1 MKTITATPPTKR
13 AYSRELFRAVSRNS
27 NRLTGASDRRF
38 ACSISLLGSA
48 FICLIVFAFTASAQT
63 APTEIGPVAECPAN
77 KVCISREAA
86 IKAVETSKER
96 DALQEQLKAEK
107 QAVEDMRKELNEM
120 RVKFA
125 AASGEMSGLKQNAV
139 QDRAIIE
146 ILLKSQKKK
155 CLPFSVCIGG

>member
-1 MKTITATPPTKR
+1 MSTITATPPTKR

-27 NRLTGASDRRF
+27 NRFTGASDRRLI
-38 ACSISLLGSA
+38 CSSSLFGSVFISLIL
-48 FICLIVFAFTASAQT
+48 FAFSVSAQT
-63 APTEIGPVAECPAN
+63 ATPDTPNAECPAD

-96 DALQEQLKAEK
+96 DALKEQLKSEQ

-125 AASGEMSGLKQNAV
+125 AASGELSGLKQNAV

-146 ILLKSQKKK
+146 VLLKSQKKK

>member
-13 AYSRELFRAVSRNS
+13 AYSRELFRAVSRKS
-27 NRLTGASDRRF
+27 NRRPGASDRRLI
-38 ACSISLLGSA
+38 CSSSLFGSVFISLIL
-48 FICLIVFAFTASAQT
+48 FAVTSFAQT
-63 APTEIGPVAECPAN
+63 ATPETPVECPAD

-96 DALQEQLKAEK
+96 DALKEQIKAEQ

-125 AASGEMSGLKQNAV
+125 AASGELSGLKQNAV

-146 ILLKSQKKK
+146 VLLKSQKKK